1 MYRKIIMTLLMA
13 ILLIACTN
21 DVVTNENESNNE
33 NNVPMEQ
40 NESGEVAESET
51 NKKEKTSTQSDKKAQ
66 KLDDLTVHYMDVGQ
80 GDATLF
86 QVKDKDE
93 TYHILYDTGDWKG
106 NEVVPYLKDLKVD
119 YIDIIIISH
128 PHADHIGQLHKV
140 LDQFDVGEVWMSS
153 NTAQSE
159 VYNKA
164 VEAIVKSDADF
175 DEPKAGDVFDIGPLQ
190 LTILHPANVTGNLNE
205 DSISFHA
212 QYGDISFLFTGDAS
226 KTEEKIMLENDLPI
240 EATVLQLGHHGSN
253 TSSDPKFVEE
263 VNPEIAIYSAGID
276 NKYGHPHEEVIDLFA
291 TKDIPLY
298 GTDTYGNIVIKTD
311 GKTYEVDKGKKKK
324 QKQTEKEKKK
334 AACININDASKEELM
349 EIIHIG
355 DVRADA
361 LIEHRPYT
369 SVEDLSIIDGI
380 GPGRISDIIEEG
392 KACIEE

>member
-1 MYRKIIMTLLMA
+1 MHIFYIVGEDNMYRKIIMTLLMA

-119 YIDIIIISH
+119 YIDIVIISH

-190 LTILHPANVTGNLNE
+190 ITILHPANVTGNLNE
-205 DSISFHA
+205 DSISFHE

-324 QKQTEKEKKK
+324 QKQTEREKKK

-355 DVRADA
+355 DA
-361 LIEHRPYT
+361 
-369 SVEDLSIIDGI
+369 
-380 GPGRISDIIEEG
+380 
-392 KACIEE
+392 

>member
-1 MYRKIIMTLLMA
+1 
-13 ILLIACTN
+13 
-21 DVVTNENESNNE
+21 
-33 NNVPMEQ
+33 
-40 NESGEVAESET
+40 
-51 NKKEKTSTQSDKKAQ
+51 TQSDKKAQ

-80 GDATLF
+80 GDATFF

-119 YIDIIIISH
+119 YIDVIIISH

-164 VEAIVKSDADF
+164 VEEIVKSDADF

-324 QKQTEKEKKK
+324 QKQTEKEKKN

-392 KACIEE
+392 KACIE